1 MLLLCVL
8 LTASLCAQEI
18 MNRDSLLRLLPGA
31 ANDTGKVFLLIHI
44 GEQYEG
50 DAPAIA
56 KDYYRKSIALSE
68 QLHFPKGIVRSIA
81 GFSYLLNVEGDF
93 DSSLLLNQWA
103 VALSREMKDTLSI
116 AKTLFNT
123 GNSYRFSGDYEAAV
137 RSYEEGKTLFER
149 RGNDSLSAI
158 GDDILQGL
166 YTDMKQYEKSRLHG
180 ERAVA
185 AMRKWKSPWQLG
197 VGLNNLG
204 NNYAGMRQFAPAKK
218 AYEEALAIAVKLN
231 DKNMELSQYLN
242 LGDLELQQEQYDR
255 LNVWFNKALV
265 IADELELEE
274 SKAIA
279 LSGLAHYYHH
289 QHQFAKARQ
298 LAEQALQLTFQNDL
312 RKVRAGVYVQ
322 LSHLAYAMQDPVGGH
337 HYHILGGMLEDS
349 LLDETLLKTTNEL
362 EVKYETAR
370 KETAINRL
378 EAAHRIQELSI
389 KNKNMLIIFLSI
401 LAIGIGVV
409 VFLLYRSYRHRQ
421 QLQQLRINELE
432 TEKQLMATAAVLKG
446 EEQERARMAKDLHD
460 GLGGMLSGVKYSLNA
475 VRGNMMMTADNAVA
489 FERSLDMLD
498 SSIGEMR
505 RIAHNMLPEA
515 LITFG
520 LENALEGFCQDINGS
535 GVLQV
540 RYQALG
546 LEGLELEQSKAII
559 IYRIVQELLTNTL
572 KHAGAK
578 RAIVQLT
585 RNGDELNITVE
596 DDGKGFDY
604 KEQLEGMGWKNI
616 RNRVSFLNGTLDVD
630 AGKGTSVFIVIP
642 L

>member
-1 MLLLCVL
+1 MLLLCVS

-44 GEQYEG
+44 GEQYERE
-50 DAPAIA
+50 APAIA
-56 KDYYRKSIALSE
+56 KGYYRKSIALSE

-103 VALSREMKDTLSI
+103 VVLSREMKDTLSI

-185 AMRKWKSPWQLG
+185 AMRKWKSTWQLG

-460 GLGGMLSGVKYSLNA
+460 GLGGMLSGVKYSLNT
-475 VRGNMMMTADNAVA
+475 VRGNMMMTADNAAA